1 MGIWDTAKRWGS
13 KIYQTAK
20 SVNDK
25 FGDLISAGA
34 AGLMKIPHGVPK
46 AIGAGILG
54 AQALL
59 GDYSKLLNAGTSFV
73 KDKIGVDLNPILG
86 KMGLKTEVN
95 SRLLDKKP
103 ETVTPAAPLPPAV
116 PYNPA
121 PAFFR

>member
-13 KIYQTAK
+13 KVYSTAK

-73 KDKIGVDLNPILG
+73 KDKIGVDLNPILN
-86 KMGLKTEVN
+86 KIGLKTTVD
-95 SRLLDKKP
+95 SRFLDKKGG
-103 ETVTPAAPLPPAV
+103 ETSSPAPLPTPL
-116 PYNPA
+116 PYKTPD
-121 PAFFR
+121 FFR